1 MNQVNLL
8 KKCVCGLLLVT
19 FCLSTM
25 VGCSLFKEEP
35 VGDDSGSNDNPA
47 SDVEETDTV
56 GETLNDSDDLGEY
69 DFGGAKYNILSRE
82 STVGEWD
89 HNKNNHGN
97 TVSNAVYTRNQMV
110 EERFNV
116 DITIEEIG
124 GWWNNDWGKSPWFA
138 KYGTITQSGWSEY
151 SIATGHFSLAQCA
164 AVKGYCMDMTT
175 LEGLDVTKEW
185 WSEQFFEKCNLKGKF
200 YVVVGDAT
208 YSMYEEMYVVF
219 FNGDM
224 AEAFLKDANGEPI
237 DLYDLVRNDEWTWEK
252 MKKYMLTINDTSSTM
267 EEDKEYG
274 FVGTNGSMRAFASA
288 FELEYAESHEVDGYK
303 IYSFAQS
310 PNVRTVNILDDM
322 GSFFKTTA
330 INSVKLKAAD
340 ADGNQIF
347 SEGRTLFYTQRLGQI
362 IQLASAMDNY
372 GILPYPMYDDDQLEY
387 HTDCY
392 DGVSGITV
400 PRNVKDTEMVGVITE
415 ALGMYSYKEIRPAYL
430 DTVLG
435 GRYLSDRDLSDM
447 VNLIRESFDIGFF
460 NAYSGAIGTPHVFS
474 ATDSMFAGTS
484 GQGYASY
491 YATHL
496 SQYTANLAAFYKAY
510 GIKVD

>member
-1 MNQVNLL
+1 MNQVNVL
-8 KKCVCGLLLVT
+8 KKCVCILLLAT
-19 FCLSTM
+19 FCLSAM
-25 VGCSLFKEEP
+25 VGCSLFKGNEEEST
-35 VGDDSGSNDNPA
+35 DIPA
-47 SDVEETDTV
+47 SDVQATDTDS
-56 GETLNDSDDLGEY
+56 ETLNDGDDLGEY

-82 STVGEWD
+82 STVREWD
-89 HNKNNHGN
+89 HNKNDLGA
-97 TVSNAVYTRNQMV
+97 TVANAVYLRNQLV
-110 EERFNV
+110 EERFKV
-116 DITIEEIG
+116 DITTEEIG

-164 AVKGYCMDMTT
+164 AVRGYCMDMTT

-185 WSEQFFEKCNLKGKF
+185 WSEQFYEKCNLKGKF

-219 FNGDM
+219 FNETL
-224 AEAFLKDANGEPI
+224 AETTLKDANGEPI

-252 MKKYMLTINDTSSTM
+252 MKKYMLAINDTSSMM

-274 FVGTNGSMRAFASA
+274 YVGTNGSMRVYSSA
-288 FELEYAESHEVDGYK
+288 FELEYAESDVVDGYL
-303 IYSFAQS
+303 IYRFAQS
-310 PNVRTVNILDDM
+310 PNARTVNVLDDM
-322 GSFFKTTA
+322 SSFFKTSA
-330 INSVKLKAAD
+330 VNSVKLKASD
-340 ADGNQIF
+340 SDGNQIF

-362 IQLASAMDNY
+362 TKLAEAMSNGQNY
-372 GILPYPMYDDDQLEY
+372 GILPYPMYDEDQLEY

-392 DGVSGITV
+392 DGVSGITA
-400 PRNVKDTEMVGVITE
+400 PRNIKDTEMVGVITE
-415 ALGMYSYKEIRPAYL
+415 AIGMYSYQEIRPAYL

-435 GRYLSDRDLSDM
+435 GRYLADQDLSDM

-474 ATDSMFAGTS
+474 ATDSMFS
-484 GQGYASY
+484 SSNGQGYASY
-491 YATHL
+491 YAANL